1 MVATS
6 LLRERLRSPSLRVCH
21 DRIRLRTRGCLEF
34 VDVTDDVLECVRQS
48 GVRDGIVNVQ
58 SRHTTAAIVV
68 NEPEPLLLDDM
79 RRTLER
85 LAPRDAGYEHDDMER
100 REGPLPPDEP
110 INGHSH
116 CKALFLNTAA
126 TLNIVDGEV
135 DLGTWQHIFLVEL
148 CSPRNREISVT
159 IMGDPA

>member
-21 DRIRLRTRGCLEF
+21 EEIHLRTRGCLQF
-34 VDVTDDVLECVRQS
+34 ADVTDDVLACVRRS
-48 GVRDGIVNVQ
+48 GVCDGIVNVQ

-68 NEPEPLLLDDM
+68 NEPEPLLLADM

-85 LAPRDAGYEHDDMER
+85 LAPRDVRYEHDDLER

-110 INGHSH
+110 KNGHSH

-126 TLNIVDGEV
+126 TLNVVDGEV
-135 DLGTWQHIFLVEL
+135 DLGTWQRIFLLEL
-148 CSPRNREISVT
+148 CSPRDRTISLT